1 MHHYQHNNTKK
12 TLHRKKKLTITVNL
26 CAFYCLYMTQVFVL
40 LYCCIV
46 CSTLQNT
53 DIKTLIYVGKLN
65 NQLGWKDA
73 FLEEL

>member
-1 MHHYQHNNTKK
+1 
-12 TLHRKKKLTITVNL
+12 VN
-26 CAFYCLYMTQVFVL
+26 VL
-40 LYCCIV
+40 KFLWMLDLLLENDASV
-46 CSTLQNT
+46 TLQNT

>member
-26 CAFYCLYMTQVFVL
+26 CAFYVYL
-40 LYCCIV
+40 LLENDASV
-46 CSTLQNT
+46 TLQNT